1 MATIDKDF
9 FMGKALKQ
17 ASLALKNNEV
27 PIGAIIVGAENN
39 IIARAYNKIEKAQTQ
54 LAHAETLAIRKAC
67 KKVGNWRLN
76 GCWIY
81 VTLEPC
87 LMCFGLI
94 GLSRI
99 KGIVFG
105 ATSPLFGCGLDN
117 KDAFPVYKKDLLI
130 RGGYKREECVILL
143 QRFFQGRRK

>member
-1 MATIDKDF
+1 MTKEEI
-9 FMGKALKQ
+9 FMDCALAQARMALKE
-17 ASLALKNNEV
+17 NEV
-27 PIGAIIVGAENN
+27 PVGAVIVDENDT
-39 IIARAYNKIEKAQTQ
+39 IIAQARNKTEELGCQH
-54 LAHAETLAIRKAC
+54 AHAEVLAIQKAC
-67 KKVGNWRLN
+67 AKRGDWRLN
-76 GCWIY
+76 DCMLY

-130 RGGYKREECVILL
+130 RGGYKREECVNLL

>member
-1 MATIDKDF
+1 MTKEEI
-9 FMGKALKQ
+9 FMDCALAQ
-17 ASLALKNNEV
+17 AKIALDDNEV
-27 PIGAIIVGAENN
+27 PVGAVVVDGNDS
-39 IIARAYNKIEKAQTQ
+39 IIAQARNKTEGLHCQA
-54 LAHAETLAIRKAC
+54 AHAEVLAIKQAC
-67 KKVGNWRLN
+67 AKRGDWRLN
-76 GCWIY
+76 DCMLY

-99 KGIVFG
+99 KGIVYG

-130 RGGYKREECVILL
+130 RGGYKREQCVALL
-143 QRFFQGRRK
+143 QQFFQGRRK

>member
-1 MATIDKDF
+1 MTKEEV
-9 FMGKALKQ
+9 FMDCALAQ
-17 ASLALKNNEV
+17 ARIALENNEV
-27 PIGAIIVGAENN
+27 PVGAVIVDEHDV
-39 IIARAYNKIEKAQTQ
+39 IIAQAHNKTESSNCQA
-54 LAHAETLAIRKAC
+54 AHAEVLAIKKAC
-67 KKVGNWRLN
+67 SKRGDWRLN
-76 GCWIY
+76 DCMLY

-105 ATSPLFGCGLDN
+105 ANSPLFGCGLDN
-117 KDAFPVYKKDLLI
+117 KEAFPVYKKDLLI
-130 RGGYKREECVILL
+130 RGGYKREECIVLL